1 MNYKFWTC
9 QSQAYSLLGIPLSKV
24 LMTMAVSRDF
34 YLSSY
39 TVADPPASQAVF
51 DHGESHLPTPPPAI
65 KEQIALEPNP
75 FLTLCACVEV
85 KDPTYAVRKVTP
97 SWASPTLVVKIEI
110 VSWFCNF
117 WYIRI
122 GNCVYISWT
131 LQPMDMEPVLLDTA
145 SKDGCVKVLQQSHE
159 MRMSPCLNMS
169 LWIFAIF
176 ISWTFVCM
184 SRGGFVPPIIPTYV
198 ATTFLRLNP
207 QYQLILVHTGK

>member
-122 GNCVYISWT
+122 GNCVYTSWA

-145 SKDGCVKVLQQSHE
+145 SKDDMDVLKCCSNLMRWGCHHAWTWAYEYLPFLFHGPSYVWVGVVL
-159 MRMSPCLNMS
+159 CL
-169 LWIFAIF
+169 L
-176 ISWTFVCM
+176 
-184 SRGGFVPPIIPTYV
+184 
-198 ATTFLRLNP
+198 
-207 QYQLILVHTGK
+207 